1 MDGTQKQIIA
11 IAVVCGLLAG
21 IVGAMAVCALQEDV
35 PSGQA
40 FVSVREYYDYPSD
53 RIAIS
58 VVSSADGYVD
68 IYHMDWLD
76 VPWKTVSVEKGL
88 NSFSFEKP
96 TKYTITDESVR
107 CVWYPA

>member
-21 IVGAMAVCALQEDV
+21 LVGAMAVCALQEDV

-40 FVSVREYYDYPSD
+40 FVSIQENIENPN
-53 RIAIS
+53 RIYVY

-68 IYHMDWLD
+68 IYHKDWTSK
-76 VPWKTVSVEKGL
+76 PWLTLYVEKGE
-88 NSFSFEKP
+88 NFHSCEKP

>member
-11 IAVVCGLLAG
+11 IAIVCGLLAG
-21 IVGAMAVCALQEDV
+21 VVGAMAVCALQEEV

-40 FVSVREYYDYPSD
+40 FVSVHVPVDNPNL
-53 RIAIS
+53 IS
-58 VVSSADGYVD
+58 IEVVSSAEGFVD
-68 IYHMDWLD
+68 IYHKDWTSE
-76 VPWKTVSVEKGL
+76 PWLTLHVNKGET
-88 NSFSFEKP
+88 FWTCEKP